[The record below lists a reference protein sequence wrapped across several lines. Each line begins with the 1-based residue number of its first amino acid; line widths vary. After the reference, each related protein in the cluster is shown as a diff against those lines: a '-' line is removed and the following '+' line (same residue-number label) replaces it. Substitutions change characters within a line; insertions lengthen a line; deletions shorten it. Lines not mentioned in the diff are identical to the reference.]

1 MWHQIKNFIPDNR
14 LICGVLTVTSAL
26 LLAGALVGQYVGDL
40 EPCSLCVIQRYPH
53 IAVIIFGWLGYKR
66 VLSDEQRKRLLWVI
80 GLCLFST
87 AGIGFW
93 HAGIEYGLYSG
104 PPSCAG
110 STDGDSLETL
120 RSQLLNSE
128 IVRCDLIPWSLL
140 GLSLAVYNGGI
151 SFMAGVLAFYAAQRD
166 GKP

>member
-1 MWHQIKNFIPDNR
+1 MWHQIQNFISDNR
-14 LICGVLTVTSAL
+14 LICGMLAVTSAL
-26 LLAGALVGQYVGDL
+26 LLGGALIGQYIGGL

-66 VLSDEQRKRLLWVI
+66 GLSDEQRKRLLWVI

-104 PPSCAG
+104 PSGCTG
-110 STDGDSLETL
+110 SIDGDSVETL

-151 SFMAGVLAFYAAQRD
+151 SFMAGILAFYTAQRNS
-166 GKP
+166 KP